1 MSEDARGLIA
11 RTVTGLLEEVP
22 ALKPLKLVARIELIG
37 RGDVQQ
43 FRLELP
49 DVTVTK
55 DIAVDAK
62 VTVEMR
68 RDEFNK
74 LVDGGHLADWHAALD
89 TGRVKVTGIQQYLQ
103 LIAQV
108 VERQEERTRTK
119 RARG

>member
-68 RDEFNK
+68 REEFNK
-74 LVDGGHLADWHAALD
+74 LVDGGHLADWHDALD